1 METYKY
7 KVTLEVEVEAFDD
20 SDAFDAIQD
29 EFGIGDQNGI
39 TVTSWRR
46 HVDIRGRNA
55 LVS

>member
-39 TVTSWRR
+39 TVTSCEVRMA
-46 HVDIRGRNA
+46 RGNRNK
-55 LVS
+55 